1 MFSEYSRI
9 SKVVEEI
16 AVDEDEDENERLS
29 WLRSELFKANGI
41 STRAAVAMVVA
52 ITFLAGAVGFTIGAL
67 VFRDSTHTMQSLG
80 TVPQGPP
87 PFQLTYEGQQLND
100 ESAHRKHRASLP
112 IQRKFRRSTTR
123 TRQSRTDLGF
133 PHPKRSRL
141 RSR

>member
-87 PFQLTYEGQQLND
+87 PF
-100 ESAHRKHRASLP
+100 
-112 IQRKFRRSTTR
+112 
-123 TRQSRTDLGF
+123 
-133 PHPKRSRL
+133 
-141 RSR
+141 